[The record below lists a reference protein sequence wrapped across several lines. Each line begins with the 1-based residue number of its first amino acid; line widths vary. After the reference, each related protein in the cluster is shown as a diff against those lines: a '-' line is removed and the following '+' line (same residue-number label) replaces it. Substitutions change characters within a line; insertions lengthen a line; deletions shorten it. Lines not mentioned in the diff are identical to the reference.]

1 MCKWKV
7 FEPGFKFTTTCIFT
21 GAQHEHTVV
30 SREGD
35 CIVCDAVYHE
45 NDGIHHVEESFEIK
59 KTPVGKEYIVYSE
72 YKGEEFRQ
80 FADDAGC
87 CYKDCLQ
94 CPIEQCTT
102 GQVARELGEG
112 TYNEYIEAYKN
123 FVEAAD
129 ILEIIQNKLES
140 SGHLSQKTGKKLV
153 EFEVEEKKY
162 TVYGEYELKQGTFFD
177 EENNRGTYE
186 YPEFCSL
193 SAKVTE
199 DGNELDYNPEGVSW
213 SGRKYTVADMI
224 QDFLSKQMMYSKLYK
239 AVYVEEGL
247 QELIDWYHF
256 DVAGVFNLLQIPKRI
271 LSNDC
276 YDLFELQLVTSK
288 YIYYMC
294 NESCLMLNLA
304 DHSVLSDNSFACDGY
319 MTSVENIR
327 SGNCDEVLVWG
338 KLPEE

>member
-129 ILEIIQNKLES
+129 ILEIIQKKNKMLW
-140 SGHLSQKTGKKLV
+140 K
-153 EFEVEEKKY
+153 
-162 TVYGEYELKQGTFFD
+162 
-177 EENNRGTYE
+177 N
-186 YPEFCSL
+186 
-193 SAKVTE
+193 
-199 DGNELDYNPEGVSW
+199 
-213 SGRKYTVADMI
+213 
-224 QDFLSKQMMYSKLYK
+224 
-239 AVYVEEGL
+239 
-247 QELIDWYHF
+247 
-256 DVAGVFNLLQIPKRI
+256 
-271 LSNDC
+271 SNV
-276 YDLFELQLVTSK
+276 L
-288 YIYYMC
+288 YIY
-294 NESCLMLNLA
+294 
-304 DHSVLSDNSFACDGY
+304 D
-319 MTSVENIR
+319 
-327 SGNCDEVLVWG
+327 
-338 KLPEE
+338 